1 MNMGQPILAATDEYT
16 DYKELLQNNN
26 IGLWSASKDI
36 GSFITNLRQMIA
48 SEDMRKVMGEN
59 ARTYL
64 EKEWN
69 AKRTYEIIIRHITQ
83 KKVSSAS
90 LKY

>member
-1 MNMGQPILAATDEYT
+1 
-16 DYKELLQNNN
+16 
-26 IGLWSASKDI
+26 
-36 GSFITNLRQMIA
+36 MIA
-48 SEDMRKVMGEN
+48 SEDMRRAMGEN